1 MAAKRET
8 ARRFLLFLKSIPIS
22 YYYRI
27 LFRRGPAGSCLIGSQ
42 NAPFPAIY
50 RPLPNG
56 GSRGGDF
63 NRTANYVWAVRAK
76 SHYQAAV
83 PWFGTEFFYLNLKL
97 T

>member
-8 ARRFLLFLKSIPIS
+8 AGRFLLFLKSIPVR

-27 LFRRGPAGSCLIGSQ
+27 LFRRGRAGSCLIGSQ

-63 NRTANYVWAVRAK
+63 NRTVNYVWAVRAK

>member
-1 MAAKRET
+1 M
-8 ARRFLLFLKSIPIS
+8 PIR

-56 GSRGGDF
+56 GSRGGEF